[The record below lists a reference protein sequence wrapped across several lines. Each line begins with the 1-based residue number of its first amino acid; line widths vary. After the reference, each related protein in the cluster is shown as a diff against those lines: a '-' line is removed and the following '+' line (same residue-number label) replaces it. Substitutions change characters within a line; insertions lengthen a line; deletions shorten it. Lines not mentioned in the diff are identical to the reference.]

1 MNKAGNPLSP
11 RGAVL
16 GDSLFLLPGLAGFI
30 IFFIGPFCLSLGYAF
45 FDKPLGGSFVGLRN
59 FADLFRNRAYILG
72 LLNTLRFIG
81 ISVPLN
87 MGISLLLA
95 LMIHKQR
102 YREWLVLIFLIPL
115 VIPSGSMVFF
125 WQSLL
130 SYNGALNG
138 GLAWLGA
145 RLGTLGFQPGVQ
157 KINWLDS
164 NLAMPVMI
172 GIFLW
177 KNIGYN
183 TVLYLAGLS
192 NISEEQYEAARI
204 DGAAQPHIL
213 WAIILPGLLPSSTAV
228 LIMSIINSFKI
239 FREIYL
245 ITASYPHE
253 SMYTLQHFMN
263 NMFVSLNYPKLTTAT
278 TVLVIFIALFTQ
290 TLLRLERRVL

>member
-1 MNKAGNPLSP
+1 
-11 RGAVL
+11 
-16 GDSLFLLPGLAGFI
+16 LPGLAGFLV
-30 IFFIGPFCLSLGYAF
+30 FFAGPFCLSLGYAF
-45 FDKPLGGSFVGLRN
+45 FDKPSGGSFVGFQN
-59 FADLFRNRAYILG
+59 VAGLFQNRAYILG

-95 LMIHKQR
+95 LMIHQQR
-102 YREWLVLIFLIPL
+102 YREWFVLIFLIPL

-130 SYNGALNG
+130 AYNGALNG
-138 GLAWLGA
+138 WLV
-145 RLGTLGFQPGVQ
+145 RLGLF

-164 NLAMPVMI
+164 NLAMPVMTA
-172 GIFLW
+172 IFLW

-192 NISEEQYEAARI
+192 NIPGEQYEAARM
-204 DGAAQPHIL
+204 DGAARRHIL
-213 WAIILPGLLPSSTAV
+213 GGIILPGLIPASFVV

-245 ITASYPHE
+245 ITAAYPHE

-263 NMFVSLNYPKLTTAT
+263 NMFVSLNYPKLTTAAA
-278 TVLVIFIALFTQ
+278 VLVIGIALFTQ
-290 TLLRLERRVL
+290 TLLRLERKFL